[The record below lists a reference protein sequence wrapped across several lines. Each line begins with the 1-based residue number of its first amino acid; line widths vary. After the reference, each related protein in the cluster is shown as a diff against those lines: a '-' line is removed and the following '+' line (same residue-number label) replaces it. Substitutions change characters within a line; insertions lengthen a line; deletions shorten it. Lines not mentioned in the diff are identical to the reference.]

1 MERTG
6 VEPRFVSTFDEVID
20 GVIIPL
26 GEMGDIEMRLFYFL
40 NPSSLS

>member
-1 MERTG
+1 
-6 VEPRFVSTFDEVID
+6 VID

-40 NPSSLS
+40 NPSSLSWKQVWGGGGC